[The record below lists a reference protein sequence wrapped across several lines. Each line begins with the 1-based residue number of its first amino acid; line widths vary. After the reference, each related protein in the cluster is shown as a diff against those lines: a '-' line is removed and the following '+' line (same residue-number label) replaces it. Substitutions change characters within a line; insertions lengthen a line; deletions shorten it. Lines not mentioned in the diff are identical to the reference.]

1 MLALAY
7 SALAELG
14 DDLEMQKRRA
24 DHDADRLRVV
34 WWRVAADSTVRGP
47 LLVH

>member
-7 SALAELG
+7 AALAELG
-14 DDLEMQKRRA
+14 DDLEMRKRRA
-24 DHDADRLRVV
+24 DHDADRLRAA

-47 LLVH
+47 LSVH